1 MRTAQDLLSELNA
14 SDESPR
20 IEAKRAR
27 EAGRSILETVIAFAN
42 EPGLGGGH
50 LLLGVDWE
58 VNDKGDTRYWTAGV
72 PDPDKLQRDLATQCA
87 STLNVA
93 LRPEMAVER
102 VDGHTV
108 VVVFVP
114 EADVSQKPIY
124 LAATGLPKG
133 AYRRVGSTDQR
144 CVDEDLWVLRGA
156 SQPAFGP
163 DMAPIADARLDDL
176 DSAAVAEY
184 RRLRALANPQAEEL
198 GYENADLLE
207 ALSAVRRVGRE
218 LKPTL
223 AGLVLFG
230 KAMALRRL
238 FPALRVDY
246 VRVVGTQWVDDPEA
260 RFQSVDIRQPLMLAL
275 PKAEAAIVDDL
286 PKGFRLPEG
295 ELQSQQAPLLP
306 RKVIRE
312 ALANAVMHRSYQ
324 DHSPVQIVRYSNR
337 IEMLNPGFS
346 LKDMGSLGTP
356 GSRLRNP
363 AIAAVLHEI
372 NWAETKGSGI
382 RTMRRLAADAGLPLP
397 EFASDRQKNEFKTTL
412 FLHHLLTEE
421 DHAWLKSLTSE
432 ALSADEAKALI
443 YARETG
449 AVDNTACRDFSGLD
463 TLQASNVLRRLR
475 DRGLLEKQGAG
486 NRTYYV
492 LNGRQPE
499 KAALAP
505 DLFAHEG
512 GKLDTES
519 GNLAPESGNLD
530 SRSLPPLPPDLAAK
544 LSSKGKRTSPES
556 LRQLIVDLCQWH
568 ELRADELAFLLGKDR
583 KYLRN
588 HHLTEMVKAGRLVFL
603 YPESPNHKWQAY
615 KRAEQEGPGK
625 E

>member
-58 VNDKGDTRYWTAGV
+58 VNDKGDTRYWAAGV

-163 DMAPIADARLDDL
+163 DMAPIAGARLDDL
-176 DSAAVAEY
+176 DPAAVAEY
-184 RRLRALANPQAEEL
+184 RRLRALANLQAEEL

-207 ALSAVRRVGRE
+207 ALSAVRRVGSE

-337 IEMLNPGFS
+337 IEILNPGFS

-475 DRGLLEKQGAG
+475 DRGLLDKQGAG

-492 LNGRQPE
+492 LNGRQSE

-512 GKLDTES
+512 GKLGTES

-568 ELRADELAFLLGKDR
+568 ELRADELALLLGKDR

>member
-1 MRTAQDLLSELNA
+1 MRSAQDLLSELND

-27 EAGRSILETVIAFAN
+27 ELGKSVIETVIAFAN

-50 LLLGVDWE
+50 LLLGVNCA
-58 VNDKGDTRYWTAGV
+58 VNDKGDTRYWAEGV
-72 PDPDKLQRDLATQCA
+72 PDPDKVQKDLATQCA
-87 STLNVA
+87 SMLSTV

-102 VDGHTV
+102 VNGQTLI
-108 VVVFVP
+108 VVFVP
-114 EADVSQKPIY
+114 EADPSQKPVY
-124 LAATGLPKG
+124 LQATGLPKG

-163 DMAPIADARLDDL
+163 DMALLPDARMDDL
-176 DSAAVAEY
+176 DPNAIAEY
-184 RRLRALANPQAEEL
+184 RRLRAQANPQAEEL
-198 GYENADLLE
+198 SYGNDEMLE
-207 ALSAVRRVGRE
+207 ALSAVRRVGAE

-238 FPALRVDY
+238 LPALRLDY
-246 VRVVGTQWVDDPEA
+246 VRVVGTQWVDDPEQ

-275 PKAEAAIVDDL
+275 PKAEASVVDDL

-295 ELQSQQAPLLP
+295 SLQSRQEPMLP

-337 IEMLNPGFS
+337 IEILNPGFS
-346 LKDMGSLGTP
+346 LKDMASLGTP

-372 NWAETKGSGI
+372 NWAETKGSGV
-382 RTMRRLAADAGLPLP
+382 RTMRRLADDAGLPLP
-397 EFASDRQKNEFKTTL
+397 EFSSDRQKNEFKVTL

-421 DHAWLKSLTSE
+421 DYAWLKSLTGDTV
-432 ALSADEAKALI
+432 SADEAKALI

-463 TLQASNVLRRLR
+463 TLQASNLLRRLR

-486 NRTYYV
+486 NRTHYTLHV
-492 LNGRQPE
+492 SGEPPDPHPEQGRLNLEGG
-499 KAALAP
+499 KLV
-505 DLFAHEG
+505 HEG
-512 GKLDTES
+512 GKLATQ
-519 GNLAPESGNLD
+519 GGKRN
-530 SRSLPPLPPDLAAK
+530 LPPLPETLARRLPGEGQR
-544 LSSKGKRTSPES
+544 LSTTALRS
-556 LRQLIVDLCQWH
+556 LIRDLCGWH
-568 ELRADELAFLLGKDR
+568 PLRSEELADFLRKDQ

-588 HHLTEMVKAGRLVFL
+588 KHLSALVQAGELAFL
-603 YPESPNHKWQAY
+603 YPESPNHKLQAY
-615 KRAEQEGPGK
+615 KQPEAKPRNDG
-625 E
+625 

>member
-1 MRTAQDLLSELNA
+1 MRSAQDLLSELNA

-27 EAGRSILETVIAFAN
+27 EAGKSILETVIAFAN

-58 VNDKGDTRYWTAGV
+58 VNDKGDTRYWAVGV

-87 STLNVA
+87 SSLNVA

-102 VDGHTV
+102 VDGQTV
-108 VVVFVP
+108 VVVCVP

-156 SQPAFGP
+156 SQAPSGP

-176 DSAAVAEY
+176 DPAAVAEY

-198 GYENADLLE
+198 GYENTDLLE
-207 ALSAVRRVGRE
+207 ALSAVRRVGSE

-230 KAMALRRL
+230 KGMALRRL

-246 VRVVGTQWVDDPEA
+246 VRVVGTQWVDDPEV

-337 IEMLNPGFS
+337 IEILNPGFS
-346 LKDMGSLGTP
+346 LKDMASLGTP

-372 NWAETKGSGI
+372 NWAETKGSGV
-382 RTMRRLAADAGLPLP
+382 RTMRRLAGDAGLPLP
-397 EFASDRQKNEFKTTL
+397 EFSSDRQRNEFKVTL

-421 DHAWLKSLTSE
+421 DYAWLKAL
-432 ALSADEAKALI
+432 AGDNLSAEEAKALI
-443 YARETG
+443 YARDTG

-463 TLQASNVLRRLR
+463 TLQASNLLRRLR
-475 DRGLLEKQGAG
+475 DRGLLDKQGAG
-486 NRTYYV
+486 NRTHYT
-492 LNGRQPE
+492 LNAPGEQTDPHPE
-499 KAALAP
+499 QGKLP
-505 DLFAHEG
+505 LEG
-512 GKLDTES
+512 GKLAPE
-519 GNLAPESGNLD
+519 GGKLAPEGGKRN
-530 SRSLPPLPPDLAAK
+530 LPPLPEALIRRMPEP
-544 LSSKGKRTSPES
+544 GKRVSTAV
-556 LRQLIVDLCQWH
+556 LRALICDLCAWH
-568 ELRADELAFLLGKDR
+568 PLRGEELANLLGKDL

-588 HHLTEMVKAGRLVFL
+588 QHLSALIQMGALVFL
-603 YPESPNHKWQAY
+603 YPESPNHKLQAY
-615 KRAEQEGPGK
+615 KRPAPPPRSG
-625 E
+625 

>member
-1 MRTAQDLLSELNA
+1 MRSAQDLLSELND

-27 EAGRSILETVIAFAN
+27 ELGKSVMETVIAFAN

-50 LLLGVDWE
+50 LLLGVDCA
-58 VNDKGDTRYWTAGV
+58 VNDKGDTRYWAEGV
-72 PDPDKLQRDLATQCA
+72 PDPDKVQKDLATQCA
-87 STLNVA
+87 SMLSTV

-102 VDGHTV
+102 VNGQTLI
-108 VVVFVP
+108 VVFVP
-114 EADVSQKPIY
+114 EADPSQKPVY
-124 LAATGLPKG
+124 LQATGLPKG

-163 DMAPIADARLDDL
+163 DMALLPDARMDDL
-176 DSAAVAEY
+176 DPNAIAEY
-184 RRLRALANPQAEEL
+184 RRLRAQANPQAEEL
-198 GYENADLLE
+198 SYGNDEMLE
-207 ALSAVRRVGRE
+207 ALSAVRRVGAE

-238 FPALRVDY
+238 LPALRLDY
-246 VRVVGTQWVDDPEA
+246 VRVVGTQWVDDPEQ

-275 PKAEAAIVDDL
+275 PKAEASVVDDL

-295 ELQSQQAPLLP
+295 ALQSRQEPMLP

-337 IEMLNPGFS
+337 IEILNPGFS
-346 LKDMGSLGTP
+346 LKDMASLGTP

-372 NWAETKGSGI
+372 NWAETKGSGV
-382 RTMRRLAADAGLPLP
+382 RTMRRLADDAGLPLP
-397 EFASDRQKNEFKTTL
+397 EFSSDRQKNEFKVTL

-421 DHAWLKSLTSE
+421 DYAWLKSLTGDTV
-432 ALSADEAKALI
+432 SADEAKALI

-463 TLQASNVLRRLR
+463 TLQASNLLRRLR

-486 NRTYYV
+486 NRTHYTLHV
-492 LNGRQPE
+492 SGEPPDPHPEQGRLNLEGG
-499 KAALAP
+499 KLV
-505 DLFAHEG
+505 HEG
-512 GKLDTES
+512 GKLATQ
-519 GNLAPESGNLD
+519 GGKRN
-530 SRSLPPLPPDLAAK
+530 LPPLPETLARRLPGEGQR
-544 LSSKGKRTSPES
+544 LSTTALRS
-556 LRQLIVDLCQWH
+556 LIRDLCGWH
-568 ELRADELAFLLGKDR
+568 PLRSEELADFLRKDQ

-588 HHLTEMVKAGRLVFL
+588 KHLSALVQAGELAFL
-603 YPESPNHKWQAY
+603 YPESPNHKLQAY
-615 KRAEQEGPGK
+615 KQPEAKPRNDG
-625 E
+625 